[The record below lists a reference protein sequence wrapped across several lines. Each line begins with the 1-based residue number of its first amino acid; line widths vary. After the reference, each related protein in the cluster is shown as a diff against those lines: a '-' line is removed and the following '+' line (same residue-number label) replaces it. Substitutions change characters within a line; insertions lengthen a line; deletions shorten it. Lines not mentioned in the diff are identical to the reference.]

1 MERSEH
7 KSLSEFTLDITDGTS
22 KMSRVQ
28 FADAIKSKRLWAT
41 VYVVRSVATTP

>member
-7 KSLSEFTLDITDGTS
+7 KSLSEFTLDIFEFQ

-28 FADAIKSKRLWAT
+28 FAHKLT
-41 VYVVRSVATTP
+41 CTSVLVSLVLIEGE